1 MIFQRL
7 DDEFRIICKS
17 CGSEDIDLSAQDCK
31 DCGIM
36 INAECNKCGNEFN
49 HHDFK
54 KIEDDDGEVEDNVP

>member
-1 MIFQRL
+1 
-7 DDEFRIICKS
+7 
-17 CGSEDIDLSAQDCK
+17 
-31 DCGIM
+31 M